1 MSNQFK
7 LKSAAGFTL
16 IEIMVAISIFSIV
29 ALISVSALIIAN
41 RVNQRAQGM
50 KIAMDNLHFALNS
63 MSFKLRQGGLY
74 QCLDGAAPSNPP
86 DYLKYKDSGRSCG
99 SPNGASALAFTTP
112 KSAGTEQSVV
122 VYRLNENGAIE
133 YWYAPISNPASGLPS
148 FVPITVENLD
158 IQHLSF
164 RVVNTQGPTFATS
177 PRVFISVRGVAQVGK
192 DVTPFSLQTVV
203 AERI

>member
-74 QCLDGAAPSNPP
+74 QCLDGAVAPSNPP
-86 DYLKYKDSGRSCG
+86 DYSKYKDSGRSCG
-99 SPNGASALAFTTP
+99 SANGASALAFTTP
-112 KSAGTEQSVV
+112 KSAGTEQNVV
-122 VYRLNENGAIE
+122 VYRLEDGAIE
-133 YWYAPISNPASGLPS
+133 YWYAPISGGGLDN